1 MGVTDIVVLGVIVTV
16 GVTDGDTGEGVID
29 GDTDIEGVIDG
40 DTDIEG
46 VIDGVIDGVVT
57 VGVFVGVTVGV
68 FVGVTTIEPD
78 GVTVIEGVLVGV
90 DVTDELTDGVGV
102 TISESQT
109 KMYSLVT
116 TSQTK

>member
-46 VIDGVIDGVVT
+46 VIDGVIDGVV
-57 VGVFVGVTVGV
+57 VV
-68 FVGVTTIEPD
+68 D
-78 GVTVIEGVLVGV
+78 GVALGVANLLSEAKQSVQFVKILSKPGV
-90 DVTDELTDGVGV
+90 P
-102 TISESQT
+102 
-109 KMYSLVT
+109 K
-116 TSQTK
+116 